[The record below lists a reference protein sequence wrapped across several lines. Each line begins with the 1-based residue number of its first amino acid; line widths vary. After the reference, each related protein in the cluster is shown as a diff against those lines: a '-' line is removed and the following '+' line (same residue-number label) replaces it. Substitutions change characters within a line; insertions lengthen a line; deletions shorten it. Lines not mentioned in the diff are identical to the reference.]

1 MAECKACG
9 ANIRQEMK
17 VCPACKA
24 PIRRADRNFRDQKYG
39 ICEFNDHGIRCSK
52 AGSIAHH
59 AGEGGPWY
67 CSEHALGIKGMGKKR
82 INSGIMKIGEVMKQL
97 EGGKN
102 ESQKEAAAE
111 RAAIQEEARQR

>member
-17 VCPACKA
+17 QCPACKA
-24 PIRRADRNFRDQKYG
+24 PIRRADKTFRDPSYG
-39 ICEFNDHGIRCSK
+39 ICEFSNHGIRCSK
-52 AGSIAHH
+52 TGSIALH

-82 INSGIMKIGEVMKQL
+82 SSSGIMNIAEVMNKL
-97 EGGKN
+97 KVGKN
-102 ESQKEAAAE
+102 ESQKEADQE
-111 RAAIQEEARQR
+111 RAAIQEE